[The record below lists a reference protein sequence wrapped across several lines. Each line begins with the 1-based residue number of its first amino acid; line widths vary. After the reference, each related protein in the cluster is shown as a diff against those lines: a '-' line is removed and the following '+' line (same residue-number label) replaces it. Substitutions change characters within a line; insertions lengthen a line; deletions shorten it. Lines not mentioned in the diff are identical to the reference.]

1 VVRVIVQKDSIISN
15 LKTIQ
20 KEVKVPIIAVL
31 KGNGYGIGDTQF
43 AKILLENGIKTLAVS
58 RIEEAEVLV
67 ANFPRAD
74 ILLMTPYSTENEVE
88 RIVDAGFIA
97 TVGSFESAVLLNGIA
112 EARGVTVRVHI
123 KIDTGMGRFGF
134 LPEET
139 NKVIEIKK
147 FMTNLDIVGIF
158 THLSNCFDKGER
170 SVREQ
175 YSRFT
180 KFIEV
185 LERAGVPHSIAHIAN
200 SSGALLYPW
209 LRLDAV
215 RIGSALLG
223 RLSIRDKWGL
233 KKVGKVECIV
243 SDIRWLPKG
252 HNIGYA
258 DTFKTKK
265 ATRIA
270 VIPAGYSD
278 GLFMQRVPDTFRLRD
293 ILRYSLQNA
302 VRLFKDN
309 KLYCHID
316 GKRARVLGRIGL
328 ASIVVDITDIDC
340 VIGQSVFFDVNLLFV
355 DSRIERAYV

>member
-1 VVRVIVQKDSIISN
+1 MVRVIVQKDSIISN

-20 KEVKVPIIAVL
+20 KVVNVPIIAVL
-31 KGNGYGIGDTQF
+31 KGNGYGIGDAQF

-67 ANFPRAD
+67 VNFPRAD
-74 ILLMTPYSTENEVE
+74 ILLMSPYSTEKEAD
-88 RIVDAGFIA
+88 RIIDAGIIA

-112 EARGVTVRVHI
+112 EARGVSVRVHI

-139 NKVIEIKK
+139 NKVIEIHK
-147 FMTNLDIVGIF
+147 FMTNLNVIGIF

-170 SVREQ
+170 AARAQ
-175 YSRFT
+175 YNTFT

-185 LERAGVPHSIAHIAN
+185 LERAGVPSGIAHIAN

-223 RLSIRDKWGL
+223 RLSVHDRWGL

-265 ATRIA
+265 PTKIA

-316 GKRARVLGRIGL
+316 GKKAAILGRIGL
-328 ASIVVDITDIDC
+328 TSIVVDISNIEC

-355 DSRIERAYV
+355 DGRIERAYV